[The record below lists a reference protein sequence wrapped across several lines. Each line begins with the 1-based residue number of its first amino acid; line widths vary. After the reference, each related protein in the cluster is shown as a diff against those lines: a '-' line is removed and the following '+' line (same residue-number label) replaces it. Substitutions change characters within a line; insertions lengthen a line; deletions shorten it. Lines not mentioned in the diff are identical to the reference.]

1 VSRVRYSSDDGS
13 IMPLILGFWMIGL
26 MAVGA
31 GVAASDAFTKQR
43 DLQSMCDSA
52 SIAAAVGAASGSIH
66 VGGAPKNAIPLSK
79 ASEALQAYFAR
90 DPNRDGVHAAAELSP
105 DERTVTVRCE
115 QHNQIA
121 LGALIGKRGGIDQ
134 SVYSSARTPS
144 RD

>member
-1 VSRVRYSSDDGS
+1 
-13 IMPLILGFWMIGL
+13 